1 MKNNSIIKL
10 NHTNKAHVSAVPHL
24 HQTLLPESVLSKI
37 GYLFLNKFYYKILT
51 KDELIDVYLYQKEGE
66 YVGFI
71 SCTNF
76 PFTFMKEGIKNHF
89 IYLGIYLFLSTFIR
103 PRAVVSLFK
112 KQNDQ
117 TLNNLNETYGDTIGQ
132 FMSFGVLEKHRK
144 HIDSQSGKTIPHTLM
159 ETVFKNFKINKKE
172 LFFLLVLKSNKIAKR
187 FYEKN
192 NGIKS
197 SDIIGESDIYLFN
210 LKK

>member
-1 MKNNSIIKL
+1 M
-10 NHTNKAHVSAVPHL
+10 
-24 HQTLLPESVLSKI
+24 Q
-37 GYLFLNKFYYKILT
+37 
-51 KDELIDVYLYQKEGE
+51 LINPTY
-66 YVGFI
+66 
-71 SCTNF
+71 S

>member
-10 NHTNKAHVSAVPHL
+10 NHTNKEHVSAVSHL
-24 HQTLLPESVLSKI
+24 HQTLLPESILSQI
-37 GYLFLNKFYYKILT
+37 GYLFLNNFYYKRLT
-51 KDELIDVYLYQKEGE
+51 KDGLIDVYLYQKEGE

-76 PFTFMKEGIKNHF
+76 PFTFMKEGIKKHF
-89 IYLGIYLFLSTFIR
+89 IYLGIYLFLSIFIR
-103 PRAVVSLFK
+103 PRAVISLFK
-112 KQNDQ
+112 KQDDQ
-117 TLNNLNETYGDTIGQ
+117 LLNSLSETYGDTIGQ
-132 FMSFGVLEKHRK
+132 FLSFGVLAKHRK
-144 HIDSQSGKTIPHTLM
+144 HIDDQSSKTIPNTLM
-159 ETVFKNFKINKKE
+159 EVVFKNFKTTNKE
-172 LFFLLVLKSNKIAKR
+172 LFFLLVLKSNNTAKR

-192 NGIKS
+192 KGIKL